1 MHYTKGINLVLSR
14 GPRVRLTHKHCESV
28 GTYSLHKISIELFH
42 VVAKRK
48 LGCEILDFL
57 RGDIQAVKALVYSGN
72 IHPSGVVD
80 EVVKRPSGYLADL
93 LCCVLGREINNL
105 SMG

>member
-1 MHYTKGINLVLSR
+1 MHHTKGIDLVLNRS
-14 GPRVRLTHKHCESV
+14 PPVRSTHDHCKSV
-28 GTYSLHKISIELFH
+28 NTYSLHEIGIELFH

-48 LGCEILDFL
+48 LGCRILDIL

-93 LCCVLGREINNL
+93 LCCVLGREIDNL